1 MLEDALQNIINVDL
15 NKEMKKSYIDYSMSV
30 IVGRALPD
38 VRDGLK
44 PVHRRILYT
53 MYEAG
58 LTPDKPYKKCA
69 ATVGDVLG
77 KYHPHGDAAVYDS
90 LVRMAQD
97 FSLRYPMVDGHGNF
111 GSVDGDPPAAYRY
124 TEAKMSKLSIEML
137 TDIEK
142 DTVDFIPNYDEN
154 LKEPVVLPSRF
165 PSLLV
170 NSSSGIAVGMAT
182 NIPPHNLTEVIN
194 GIVAI
199 IDNPDLDTDELLSYI
214 KGPDFP
220 TAGII
225 MGLGGIRSAYTTGR
239 GKIIMRARTE
249 VEQMAHDKER
259 IIVTE
264 LPYQVNKARLI
275 EKIAELVKD
284 KRVDGI
290 ADIRDE
296 SDREGMRI
304 VIELKRD
311 ANASVIL
318 NQLYKFTQLQD
329 TFSINMLALVDNQPK
344 TLSLREVLDH
354 YIHFQESVIVRRSKF
369 DLKKAEAR
377 AHILEGLRI
386 ALDNIDEIISII
398 RSSYNDAKANL
409 MERFSFSDVQAQ
421 AILDMRLAR
430 LQGLEREKIDNE
442 YAELMKQIEYLNQ
455 VLSNE
460 HMVLEIVKNELI
472 AIRDKYGDERRSEIT
487 AYADEINIE
496 DLIDEEEVVITLTH
510 LGYVKRLPV
519 DTYKSQRRGGRG
531 VTGLTTREED
541 FVEKLFVTSTHNHIL
556 FFSSKGKMYRL
567 KAYEIPEAGR
577 QAKGTAI
584 VNLLQLDSDEK
595 ITAAITLRDFEEG
608 KFLFFG
614 TKHGIVKKTDLLSYN
629 TARKGGLAAIVLDE
643 DDELINVRLSDGND
657 DIILSTFG
665 GMCIRFNEADVRP
678 MGRVSRGV
686 RGIKLSEGD
695 YVVGMSAASEGD
707 DLLVVTEN
715 GFGKKTPLSEYKTQ
729 TRGGKGVTTYRI
741 SDITGNIAGIT
752 VVNETDD
759 LMLITSEGVVIRM
772 KTREISRIGRLTKG
786 VRLMR
791 LDDNVSVVSIARTD
805 EEEDEEA
812 ETVSPEETA
821 GDYVP
826 DEADSEETDTEETPE
841 SDEN

>member
-124 TEAKMSKLSIEML
+124 TEAKMSKLSLEML

-170 NSSSGIAVGMAT
+170 NGSSGIAVGMAT

-194 GIVAI
+194 GIVAV
-199 IDNPDLDTDELLSYI
+199 IDNPEIDTDELLSYI

-249 VEQMAHDKER
+249 IEQMAHDKER
-259 IIVTE
+259 IVVTE

-290 ADIRDE
+290 SDIRDE
-296 SDREGMRI
+296 SDREGMRM

-344 TLSLREVLDH
+344 TLSLREMLDH
-354 YIHFQESVIVRRSKF
+354 YIRFQESVIVRRSKY

-377 AHILEGLRI
+377 AHILDGLRI

-455 VLSNE
+455 VLSDE
-460 HMVLEIVKNELI
+460 HLVLDIVKNELI

-510 LGYVKRLPV
+510 FGYVKRLPV

-531 VTGLTTREED
+531 VTGITTREED

-595 ITAAITLRDFEEG
+595 ITAAITLREFEEG
-608 KFLFFG
+608 KYLFFG
-614 TKHGIVKKTDLLSYN
+614 TKHGVVKKSDLLMYN

-686 RGIKLSEGD
+686 RGIKLSDGD
-695 YVVGMSAASEGD
+695 YVVGISAASEGD

-715 GFGKKTPLSEYKTQ
+715 GFGKKTPLTEYKTQ

-741 SDITGNIAGIT
+741 SDATGNIAGIT
-752 VVNETDD
+752 VVSESDD
-759 LMLITSEGVVIRM
+759 IMLITSEGVVIRM

-805 EEEDEEA
+805 EEEDEET
-812 ETVSPEETA
+812 ETVSPEETV
-821 GDYVP
+821 GEYVP
-826 DEADSEETDTEETPE
+826 DEADNEEETAEEPDTEE
-841 SDEN
+841 

>member
-124 TEAKMSKLSIEML
+124 TEAKMSKLSLEML

-170 NSSSGIAVGMAT
+170 NGSSGIAVGMAT

-194 GIVAI
+194 GIVAV
-199 IDNPDLDTDELLSYI
+199 IDNPEIDTDELLSYI

-249 VEQMAHDKER
+249 IEQMAHDKER
-259 IIVTE
+259 IVVTE

-290 ADIRDE
+290 SDIRDE
-296 SDREGMRI
+296 SDREGMRM

-344 TLSLREVLDH
+344 TLSLREMLDH
-354 YIHFQESVIVRRSKF
+354 YIRFQESVIVRRSKY

-377 AHILEGLRI
+377 AHILDGLRI

-455 VLSNE
+455 VLSDE
-460 HMVLEIVKNELI
+460 HLVLDIVKNELI

-510 LGYVKRLPV
+510 FGYVKRLPV

-531 VTGLTTREED
+531 VTGITTREED

-595 ITAAITLRDFEEG
+595 ITAAITLRQFEEG
-608 KFLFFG
+608 KYLFFG
-614 TKHGIVKKTDLLSYN
+614 TKHGVVKKSDLLMYN

-686 RGIKLSEGD
+686 RGIKLSDGD

-707 DLLVVTEN
+707 DLLVLTEN
-715 GFGKKTPLSEYKTQ
+715 GFGKKTPLTEYKTQ

-741 SDITGNIAGIT
+741 SDATGNIAGIT
-752 VVNETDD
+752 VVSESDD
-759 LMLITSEGVVIRM
+759 IMLITSEGVVIRM

-812 ETVSPEETA
+812 ETVSPEETV
-821 GDYVP
+821 GEYVP
-826 DEADSEETDTEETPE
+826 DEADNEEESAEEPNTEE
-841 SDEN
+841 

>member
-124 TEAKMSKLSIEML
+124 TEAKMSKLSLEML

-170 NSSSGIAVGMAT
+170 NGSSGIAVGMAT

-194 GIVAI
+194 GIVAV
-199 IDNPDLDTDELLSYI
+199 IDNPEIDTDELLSYI

-249 VEQMAHDKER
+249 IEQMAHDKER
-259 IIVTE
+259 IVVTE

-290 ADIRDE
+290 SDIRDE
-296 SDREGMRI
+296 SDREGMRM

-344 TLSLREVLDH
+344 TLSLREMLDH
-354 YIHFQESVIVRRSKF
+354 YIRFQESVIVRRSKY

-377 AHILEGLRI
+377 AHILDGLRI

-455 VLSNE
+455 VLSDE
-460 HMVLEIVKNELI
+460 HLVLDIVKNELI

-510 LGYVKRLPV
+510 FGYVKRLPV

-531 VTGLTTREED
+531 VTGITTREED

-595 ITAAITLRDFEEG
+595 ITAAITLREFEEG
-608 KFLFFG
+608 KYLFFG
-614 TKHGIVKKTDLLSYN
+614 TKHGVVKKSDLLMYN

-686 RGIKLSEGD
+686 RGIKLSDGD

-715 GFGKKTPLSEYKTQ
+715 GFGKKTPLTEYKTQ

-741 SDITGNIAGIT
+741 SDATGNIAGIT
-752 VVNETDD
+752 VVSESDD
-759 LMLITSEGVVIRM
+759 IMLITSEGVVIRM

-805 EEEDEEA
+805 EEEDEET
-812 ETVSPEETA
+812 ETVSPEETV
-821 GDYVP
+821 GEYVP
-826 DEADSEETDTEETPE
+826 DEANNEEESAEEPDTEE
-841 SDEN
+841 

>member
-124 TEAKMSKLSIEML
+124 TEAKMSKLSLEML

-170 NSSSGIAVGMAT
+170 NGSSGIAVGMAT

-194 GIVAI
+194 GIVAV
-199 IDNPDLDTDELLSYI
+199 IDNPEIDTDELLSYI

-249 VEQMAHDKER
+249 IEQMAHDKER
-259 IIVTE
+259 IVVTE

-290 ADIRDE
+290 SDIRDE
-296 SDREGMRI
+296 SDREGMRM

-344 TLSLREVLDH
+344 TLSLREMLDH
-354 YIHFQESVIVRRSKF
+354 YIRFQESVIVRRSKY

-377 AHILEGLRI
+377 AHILDGLRI

-455 VLSNE
+455 VLSDE
-460 HMVLEIVKNELI
+460 HLVLDIVKNELI

-510 LGYVKRLPV
+510 FGYVKRLPV

-531 VTGLTTREED
+531 VTGITTREED

-567 KAYEIPEAGR
+567 KA
-577 QAKGTAI
+577 
-584 VNLLQLDSDEK
+584 
-595 ITAAITLRDFEEG
+595 
-608 KFLFFG
+608 
-614 TKHGIVKKTDLLSYN
+614 
-629 TARKGGLAAIVLDE
+629 
-643 DDELINVRLSDGND
+643 
-657 DIILSTFG
+657 
-665 GMCIRFNEADVRP
+665 
-678 MGRVSRGV
+678 
-686 RGIKLSEGD
+686 
-695 YVVGMSAASEGD
+695 
-707 DLLVVTEN
+707 
-715 GFGKKTPLSEYKTQ
+715 
-729 TRGGKGVTTYRI
+729 
-741 SDITGNIAGIT
+741 
-752 VVNETDD
+752 
-759 LMLITSEGVVIRM
+759 
-772 KTREISRIGRLTKG
+772 
-786 VRLMR
+786 
-791 LDDNVSVVSIARTD
+791 
-805 EEEDEEA
+805 
-812 ETVSPEETA
+812 
-821 GDYVP
+821 
-826 DEADSEETDTEETPE
+826 
-841 SDEN
+841 

>member
-124 TEAKMSKLSIEML
+124 TEAKMSKLSLEML

-170 NSSSGIAVGMAT
+170 NGSSGIAVGMAT

-194 GIVAI
+194 GIVAV
-199 IDNPDLDTDELLSYI
+199 IDNPEIDTDELLSYI

-249 VEQMAHDKER
+249 IEQMAHDKER
-259 IIVTE
+259 IVVTE

-290 ADIRDE
+290 SDIRDE
-296 SDREGMRI
+296 SDREGMRM

-344 TLSLREVLDH
+344 TLSLREMLDH
-354 YIHFQESVIVRRSKF
+354 YIRFQESVIVRRSKY

-377 AHILEGLRI
+377 AHILDGLRI

-455 VLSNE
+455 VLSDE
-460 HMVLEIVKNELI
+460 HLVLDIVKNELI

-510 LGYVKRLPV
+510 FGYVKRLPV

-531 VTGLTTREED
+531 VTGITTREED

-595 ITAAITLRDFEEG
+595 ITAAITLREFEEG
-608 KFLFFG
+608 KYLFFG
-614 TKHGIVKKTDLLSYN
+614 TKHGVVKKSDLLMYN

-686 RGIKLSEGD
+686 RGIKLSDGD

-715 GFGKKTPLSEYKTQ
+715 GFGKKTPLTEYKTQ

-741 SDITGNIAGIT
+741 SDATGNIAGIT
-752 VVNETDD
+752 VVSESDD
-759 LMLITSEGVVIRM
+759 IMLITSEGVVIRM

-805 EEEDEEA
+805 EEEDEET
-812 ETVSPEETA
+812 ETVSPEETV
-821 GDYVP
+821 GEYVP
-826 DEADSEETDTEETPE
+826 DEADNEEETAEEPDTEE
-841 SDEN
+841 

>member
-124 TEAKMSKLSIEML
+124 TEAKMSKLSLEML

-170 NSSSGIAVGMAT
+170 NGSSGIAVGMAT

-194 GIVAI
+194 GIVAV
-199 IDNPDLDTDELLSYI
+199 IDNPEIDTDELLSYI

-249 VEQMAHDKER
+249 IEQMAHDKER
-259 IIVTE
+259 IVVTE
-264 LPYQVNKARLI
+264 LPYHVNKARLI

-290 ADIRDE
+290 SDIRDE
-296 SDREGMRI
+296 SDREGMRM

-344 TLSLREVLDH
+344 TLSLREMLDH
-354 YIHFQESVIVRRSKF
+354 YIRFQESVIVRRSKY

-377 AHILEGLRI
+377 AHILDGLRI

-455 VLSNE
+455 VLSDE
-460 HMVLEIVKNELI
+460 HLVLDIVKNELI

-510 LGYVKRLPV
+510 FGYVKRLPV

-531 VTGLTTREED
+531 VTGITTREED

-595 ITAAITLRDFEEG
+595 ITAAITLREFEEG
-608 KFLFFG
+608 KYLFFG
-614 TKHGIVKKTDLLSYN
+614 TKHGVVKKSDLLMYN

-686 RGIKLSEGD
+686 RGIKLSDSD

-715 GFGKKTPLSEYKTQ
+715 GFGKKTPLTEYKTQ

-741 SDITGNIAGIT
+741 SDATGNIAGIT
-752 VVNETDD
+752 VVSESDD
-759 LMLITSEGVVIRM
+759 IMLITSEGVVIRM

-812 ETVSPEETA
+812 ETVSPEETV
-821 GDYVP
+821 GEYVP
-826 DEADSEETDTEETPE
+826 DEADNEEETAEEPDTEE
-841 SDEN
+841 